1 MQEVSNNSE
10 FFPPHLYKSPKSSLT
25 AYHKF
30 GHYINQMTV
39 NLFDILGKTALITG
53 GNRSIGLSIA
63 KALAEHGADVAIVAR
78 TKQQLETA
86 AEQIKAETGRKVW
99 IFPFDLENT
108 EKIESFFNNIINET
122 KGIDIL
128 VNCAGITVRGAAE
141 ELDLKAWN
149 RVLELN
155 LTAVLALSQAFC
167 RHRKQLGKPGKI
179 INIGSL
185 MCHGAR
191 ATTVAYAS
199 SKGGL
204 LMLTKTL
211 AVEWAK
217 YNINVNTIGPGYIA
231 TDLTA
236 PLQADEDFNKWVLS
250 KTPLARWGQPEDLI
264 GTAVLLASGAGDFI
278 TGQIIYVDGGWLAM
292 L

>member
-1 MQEVSNNSE
+1 
-10 FFPPHLYKSPKSSLT
+10 
-25 AYHKF
+25 
-30 GHYINQMTV
+30 MTG
-39 NLFDILGKTALITG
+39 NLFDISSKTALITG
-53 GNRSIGLSIA
+53 GNRGIGLSIA
-63 KALAEHGADVAIVAR
+63 KALAEHGADVILVAR
-78 TKQQLETA
+78 TKKQLETA
-86 AEQIKAETGRKVW
+86 AEQIKAETGKKVW
-99 IFPFDLENT
+99 TFPFDLENID
-108 EKIESFFNNIINET
+108 KIDNFFKDIITET

-128 VNCAGITVRGAAE
+128 INCAGATVCGPAE

-149 RVLELN
+149 MVLEVN
-155 LTAVLALSQAFC
+155 LTAILVLSQAFC

-191 ATTVAYAS
+191 ATTAAYAA

-217 YNINVNTIGPGYIA
+217 YNINVNAIGPGYIA
-231 TDLTA
+231 TALTA
-236 PLQADEDFNKWVLS
+236 PLQTDEDFNKWVLS
-250 KTPLARWGQPEDLI
+250 KTPLARWGRPEDLT
-264 GTAVLLASGAGDFI
+264 GTAILLASGAGDFI

>member
-1 MQEVSNNSE
+1 
-10 FFPPHLYKSPKSSLT
+10 
-25 AYHKF
+25 
-30 GHYINQMTV
+30 MTD
-39 NLFDILGKTALITG
+39 NLFDISGKTALVTG
-53 GNRSIGLSIA
+53 GNRGIGLAIA
-63 KALAEHGADVAIVAR
+63 KALAGYGADVVIVAR
-78 TKQQLETA
+78 TQKQLEIA
-86 AEQIKAETGRKVW
+86 AGQIKTETGRKVRA
-99 IFPFDLENT
+99 FPFDLENID
-108 EKIESFFNNIINET
+108 KIESFLEDIVTET

-128 VNCAGITVRGAAE
+128 VNCAGSTVRGPTE

-149 RVLELN
+149 KVLGVN
-155 LTAVLALSQAFC
+155 LTAILALSQAFC

-179 INIGSL
+179 ISIGSL

-191 ATTVAYAS
+191 ATTAAYAA

-217 YNINVNTIGPGYIA
+217 YNINVNAIGPGYIA
-231 TDLTA
+231 TALTA
-236 PLQADEDFNKWVLS
+236 PLQADKDFNKWVLS
-250 KTPLARWGQPEDLI
+250 KTPLARWGRPEDLI
-264 GTAVLLASGAGDFI
+264 GTAILLASGAGDFI

>member
-1 MQEVSNNSE
+1 
-10 FFPPHLYKSPKSSLT
+10 
-25 AYHKF
+25 
-30 GHYINQMTV
+30 MTG
-39 NLFDILGKTALITG
+39 NLFDISGKTALITG
-53 GNRSIGLSIA
+53 GNRGIGLAIA
-63 KALAEHGADVAIVAR
+63 KALAGHGADVAIVAR
-78 TKQQLETA
+78 TKKQLEAA
-86 AEQIKAETGRKVW
+86 AEQIKAETGKKVW
-99 IFPFDLENT
+99 TFPFDLENID
-108 EKIESFFNNIINET
+108 KIDNFFKDVVTET

-128 VNCAGITVRGAAE
+128 VNCAGTTVRGPTE
-141 ELDLKAWN
+141 ELDLRAWN
-149 RVLELN
+149 NVLEVN
-155 LTAVLALSQAFC
+155 LTAILALSQAFC
-167 RHRKQLGKPGKI
+167 RHRKQLNKPGKI

-185 MCHGAR
+185 MCQSAR
-191 ATTVAYAS
+191 ATTAAYAA

-217 YNINVNTIGPGYIA
+217 YNINVNAIGPGYIA

-236 PLQADEDFNKWVLS
+236 PLQADGDFNKWVLS
-250 KTPLARWGQPEDLI
+250 KTPLARWGQPEDLT

>member
-1 MQEVSNNSE
+1 
-10 FFPPHLYKSPKSSLT
+10 
-25 AYHKF
+25 
-30 GHYINQMTV
+30 MTG
-39 NLFDILGKTALITG
+39 NIFDISGKTALITG
-53 GNRSIGLSIA
+53 GNRSIGLAIA
-63 KALAEHGADVAIVAR
+63 QALAEHGADIAIVAR

-86 AEQIKAETGRKVW
+86 AGQITTKTGRKART
-99 IFPFDLENT
+99 FPFDLVNIDEIDNL
-108 EKIESFFNNIINET
+108 FNNITTET

-128 VNCAGITVRGAAE
+128 VNCAGTTIRSPAE

-149 RVLELN
+149 KVLELN
-155 LTAVLALSQAFC
+155 LTSVLALSQAFC

-191 ATTVAYAS
+191 ATTSAYAA

-217 YNINVNTIGPGYIA
+217 FNINVNAIGPGYIA
-231 TDLTA
+231 TELTA
-236 PLQADEDFNKWVLS
+236 PLQADKDFNKWVLS
-250 KTPLARWGQPEDLI
+250 RTPLERWGQPYDI
-264 GTAVLLASGAGDFI
+264 VGTAILLASGAGDFI
-278 TGQIIYVDGGWLAM
+278 TGQIIYIDGGWLAM